1 LRKNFPIFSGIARI
15 LEILKGFPLEN
26 RENYFLKVLFINTS
40 NIGDLISCLG
50 YAKKISENFSES
62 YFVTREGHEAILCQE
77 NWVKTVSKEKI
88 LKMDFDFVYDFSSS
102 KVSRKIVKIVKSK
115 EKIGFVKN
123 RLDAFFSPYTK
134 TKKRRS
140 RHIVKG
146 YDLTET
152 ETQIPQ
158 LRNFETKNI
167 DEVAI
172 HIGARNPIRNIPI
185 FLVEQI
191 INFLL
196 DNNKKIYIFGDSE
209 EDLNKLKNKFN
220 IEIFS
225 GDLYEL
231 KKLLSQVS
239 LFIGS
244 DSGPLHIAT
253 ALGTKSIGFFGPNI
267 PENSAPLQNLEIIQK
282 DLSCRPCN
290 QNLVCPRNIECLKTL
305 DLKKDIFPKI
315 LFNINK
321 FSLNPN

>member
-1 LRKNFPIFSGIARI
+1 M
-15 LEILKGFPLEN
+15 
-26 RENYFLKVLFINTS
+26 KVIFINTS

-50 YAKKISENFSES
+50 YAKKISEDFEKS
-62 YFVTREGHEAILCQE
+62 YFVTREGHEAILCRE
-77 NWVKTVSKEKI
+77 NWVTTVSKEEI

-102 KVSRKIVKIVKSK
+102 KVSRKIVKIAKSK

-134 TKKRRS
+134 TRKRKS
-140 RHIVKG
+140 GHIVKG
-146 YDLTET
+146 YDLIGT

-158 LRNFETKNI
+158 LTNVKITEN

-191 INFLL
+191 IDFLL
-196 DNNKKIYIFGDSE
+196 KNNKKIYIFGDSK
-209 EDLNKLKNKFN
+209 EDLERLKNRFDV
-220 IEIFS
+220 EIFS

-231 KKLLSQVS
+231 KKLLSQIS

-244 DSGPLHIAT
+244 DSGPLHIST

-267 PENSAPLQNLEIIQK
+267 PENSAPLQNIEIVQK
-282 DLSCRPCN
+282 KLSCRPCN

-305 DLKKDIFPKI
+305 DFKKDILPKLETSI
-315 LFNINK
+315 K
-321 FSLNPN
+321 